1 MSIMAD
7 DKKQP
12 SFMRRHWTD
21 TLFAAAALFVSAIS
35 LWIGIRTENANEQ
48 LVAASTWPFLQ
59 VQISNANPDGKL
71 NLQFN
76 VVNTGVGPATVESFE
91 MFWKGR
97 PYRSGNELLK
107 ECCGFKVIKSTS
119 PEAKGHTPL
128 TTGSVQGIVLRPGET
143 EMFVGYPLNADNLE
157 VWNKLDHVREQFSY
171 RICYCS
177 VLNQCW
183 RNNLKAELYFPG
195 QLHPERVKTCPVPA
209 VAYIK

>member
-1 MSIMAD
+1 MPE
-7 DKKQP
+7 KET

-35 LWIGIRTENANEQ
+35 LWVGIRTEDANEK
-48 LVAASTWPFLQ
+48 LVASSTWPFLQ
-59 VQISNANPDGKL
+59 IQISNANPDGKL
-71 NLQFN
+71 DLHFQ

-91 MFWKGR
+91 LFWKGK

-107 ECCGFKVIKSTS
+107 ACCGFKVIKATS

-143 EMFVGYPLNADNLE
+143 EEFIRYPLNADNLT
-157 VWNKLDHVREQFSY
+157 VWNKLDNVRDQFSY
-171 RICYCS
+171 RVCYCS
-177 VLNQCW
+177 VLRDCW
-183 RNNLKAELYFPG
+183 LADLKSELYLPG
-195 QLHPERVKTCPVPA
+195 QLHPQKIKTCPVPP